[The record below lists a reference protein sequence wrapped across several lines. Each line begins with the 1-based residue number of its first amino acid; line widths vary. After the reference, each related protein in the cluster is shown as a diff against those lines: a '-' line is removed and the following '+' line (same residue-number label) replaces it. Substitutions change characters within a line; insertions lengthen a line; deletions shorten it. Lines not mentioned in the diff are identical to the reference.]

1 MSCIVHLNG
10 GVPAYSVMPKVVTVT
25 FFVCVLPRIMCDTL
39 RTSDIPQI
47 YTVGKGVIY
56 PILCSIHQIYVYQ
69 AYWYYWPVLTVRT
82 MRLLYLS
89 EILQYNKHI
98 PRLWPVHFFFSC
110 FNLLLFFTNNTFEF
124 SEIYSLKKIH
134 KLLLI
139 FKF

>member
-82 MRLLYLS
+82 MRLYLS
-89 EILQYNKHI
+89 EILQYKNI
-98 PRLWPVHFFFSC
+98 YQGFGQFIFSFLVSIYC
-110 FNLLLFFTNNTFEF
+110 YFLLTIHL
-124 SEIYSLKKIH
+124 SLVKYI
-134 KLLLI
+134 L
-139 FKF
+139 